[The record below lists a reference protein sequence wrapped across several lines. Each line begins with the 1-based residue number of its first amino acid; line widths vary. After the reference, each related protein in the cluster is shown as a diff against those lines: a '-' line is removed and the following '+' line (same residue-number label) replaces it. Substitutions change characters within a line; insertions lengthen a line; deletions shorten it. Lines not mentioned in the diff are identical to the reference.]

1 MLAPMLTPMMR
12 MFRLVLVMAGG
23 VGEAAAADDDDD
35 DDADDDDDDDDDAAD
50 DDDDGTEP
58 GEVVKVPLVTT
69 VPVSVVDNVWSVFL
83 LWAVEVARTDPLAAS
98 VEGDEAK
105 EMPEERRTFVDIPIL
120 PNAQCRYYLNNLG
133 GHGVVTD
140 KQICAGLAQGGKDAC
155 RGDSGGPLVCFDN
168 ARQTWKI
175 VGVVSWGYGCA
186 LRNKPGVYT
195 RVSEYLDFVSTAVG
209 SSGMIG

>member
-1 MLAPMLTPMMR
+1 MYSTEDEYLSVAVGVNNIDAIPPSHVYSISRVFHNTNFNNLTHTDDIAIV
-12 MFRLVLVMAGG
+12 RLSKPVDLSGSYAR
-23 VGEAAAADDDDD
+23 AACLPEQGDNLDNRLC
-35 DDADDDDDDDDDAAD
+35 
-50 DDDDGTEP
+50 T
-58 GEVVKVPLVTT
+58 VTGWGDT
-69 VPVSVVDNVWSVFL
+69 HQGYTGDNYL
-83 LWAVEVARTDPLAAS
+83 R
-98 VEGDEAK
+98 K
-105 EMPEERRTFVDIPIL
+105 VDIPIL
-120 PNAQCRYYLNNLG
+120 PNAQCRYYLNNVG